1 MHSVSKGFLGECGR
15 RGGYVE
21 FHNIPEDVIAELY
34 KTASVSLCSNVNG
47 QVMTAL
53 MCSPPQPGDAAF
65 DQYSAE
71 KEAILSSLKRRARIL
86 VQAFRGMEGVSCQDT
101 DGAIPASPPPRALPS
116 NAPLTRV
123 LAAGALYVFPKIHL
137 PPRAL
142 EAAAE
147 AGKAPDAFYCLSLLD
162 ETGVVVV
169 PVRAKREGMDGPPD
183 TLPARTDSHP
193 VPRAG
198 LWVRPARGQLP
209 LPHHHSAA

>member
-1 MHSVSKGFLGECGR
+1 MACDLGSPVQLASMHSVSKGFLGECGR

-21 FHNIPEDVIAELY
+21 FHNIPEDVIGELY

-53 MCSPPQPGDAAF
+53 MCSPPKPGDDAF

-71 KEAILSSLKRRARIL
+71 KEGILDSLKRRARIL
-86 VQAFRGMEGVSCQDT
+86 VRAFRGMGGVSCQDT
-101 DGAIPASPPPRALPS
+101 DGALLLRLPRWPYPALPLTL
-116 NAPLTRV
+116 APS
-123 LAAGALYVFPKIHL
+123 GALYVFPKMQL
-137 PPRAL
+137 PQRAI

-169 PVRAKREGMDGPPD
+169 PVRASAPPLRGP
-183 TLPARTDSHP
+183 AH
-193 VPRAG
+193 VF
-198 LWVRPARGQLP
+198 
-209 LPHHHSAA
+209 